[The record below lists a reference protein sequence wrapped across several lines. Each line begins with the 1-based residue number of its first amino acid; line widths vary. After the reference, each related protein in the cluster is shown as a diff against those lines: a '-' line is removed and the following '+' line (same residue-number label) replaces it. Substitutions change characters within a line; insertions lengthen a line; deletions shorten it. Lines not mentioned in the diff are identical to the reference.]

1 MDLFFSVF
9 PIGLLIF
16 LMVKKNPLASHIA
29 LPIVALLFYFIKLVY
44 FEENANIINATV
56 LSGLL
61 TAWTPIL
68 IIWGAILLF
77 RTMDNSGSM
86 NTIKEWLNTISRNK
100 IAQLMI
106 IGWAFAFLIEGAS
119 GFGTPAALAA
129 PVLVGLGFKPV
140 RVAILAL
147 IMNTVPVS
155 FGAIGTPTWFGF
167 GGLDISAEQ
176 LTRIGYES
184 AFIHF
189 AAALIIPIIALSFV
203 VSLSEIKKNIVFIY
217 LSILS
222 TVIPY
227 FIIAGFNYEFP
238 ALIGGVSG
246 LLFSTVLAQK
256 GIGLSKD
263 ERGKPDKCSVST
275 GGLIKAS
282 FPLWGTIFLLVITRI
297 HQIGI
302 KTILTSSE
310 HSLNI
315 ALGSLGQF
323 SVSPSLVIE
332 LNNIFLTGIGW
343 NIKLLYIPAL
353 LPFFLISFITFK
365 LMKMSRSS
373 VKETWIDTFRKIKN
387 PAVALMAALIF
398 VKLLMSGGD
407 KSGTV
412 IIGRALTV
420 LIGSN
425 WKFFASYLGA
435 FGSFFAGSNT
445 ISNLTFGGIQLSM
458 AGNLG
463 LSVPTILA
471 MQSVGGAYGNMIC
484 INNIVAVSSVL
495 GLRNKEG
502 YILKRTAI
510 PMVIYGLIAGLI
522 ALIFLY

>member
-1 MDLFFSVF
+1 MDLFFSIF
-9 PIGLLIF
+9 PITLLIF
-16 LMVKKNPLASHIA
+16 LMVKKNPLASHTA
-29 LPIVALLFYFIKLVY
+29 LPIVALLFYFIKLIY
-44 FEENANIINATV
+44 FKENANIINATV
-56 LSGLL
+56 LNGLL
-61 TAWTPIL
+61 TAWTPVL

-77 RTMDNSGSM
+77 RTMDNSGAM
-86 NTIKEWLNTISRNK
+86 NTIKNWLNTVSQNK

-167 GGLDISAEQ
+167 GGLDISSEQ
-176 LTRIGYES
+176 LARIGYES
-184 AFIHF
+184 AFIHL

-203 VSLSEIKKNIVFIY
+203 VSRSEIRKNIVFIY

-246 LLFSTVLAQK
+246 LLFSTLLAK
-256 GIGLSKD
+256 RGIGL
-263 ERGKPDKCSVST
+263 DKSEKENPARNNVPAR
-275 GGLIKAS
+275 GLIKAS
-282 FPLWGTIFLLVITRI
+282 FPLWGTILLLVITRI
-297 HQIGI
+297 HQLGI
-302 KTILTSSE
+302 KSILTSGK
-310 HSLNI
+310 HSIEI

-323 SVSPSLVIE
+323 SISPSLVIE
-332 LNNIFLTGIGW
+332 LNNIFLTDISW
-343 NIKLLYIPAL
+343 SIKLLYIPAL
-353 LPFFLISFITFK
+353 LPFFFISFITF
-365 LMKMSRSS
+365 LIMKMSRSA
-373 VKETWIDTFRKIKN
+373 VKETWTDTFSKIKN
-387 PAVALMAALIF
+387 PAIALMAALVF

-407 KSGTV
+407 QSGTV
-412 IIGRALTV
+412 IIGKALTV

-458 AGNLG
+458 ARNLG

-495 GLRNKEG
+495 GLSNKEG

-510 PMVIYGLIAGLI
+510 PMVIYGLIAGI
-522 ALIFLY
+522 VALLFLY

>member
-1 MDLFFSVF
+1 MDLFFSTF
-9 PIGLLIF
+9 PIILLIF
-16 LMVKKNPLASHIA
+16 VMVKKNPLPSHIA
-29 LPIVALLFYFIKLVY
+29 LPIVALVFYIIKLLY
-44 FEENANIINATV
+44 FKEKAVIINATV
-56 LSGLL
+56 LSGIL

-86 NTIKEWLNTISRNK
+86 NVIKEWLNTISKNR

-140 RVAILAL
+140 RVAILTL

-167 GGLDISAEQ
+167 GGLNISAEQ
-176 LTRIGYES
+176 LVQIGFES

-189 AAALIIPIIALSFV
+189 AAALIIPLIALSFV
-203 VSLSEIKKNIVFIY
+203 VSWSEIKKNIVFIY

-227 FIIAGFNYEFP
+227 FIIASFNYEFP
-238 ALIGGVSG
+238 ALIGGAFG
-246 LLFSTVLAQK
+246 LFFSTVIAKK
-256 GIGLSKD
+256 GIGLNKN
-263 ERGKPDKCSVST
+263 ETTST
-275 GGLIKAS
+275 AKSTISPGTLLKAS
-282 FPLWGTIFLLVITRI
+282 FPLWGTIFLLIITRI
-297 HQIGI
+297 HQFGI

-310 HSLNI
+310 HSLSI
-315 ALGSLGQF
+315 AFGSLGQL
-323 SVSPSLVIE
+323 SISPSLVISF
-332 LNNIFLTGIGW
+332 NNIFLTGIGW
-343 NIKLLYIPAL
+343 NVKLLYIPAL
-353 LPFFLISFITFK
+353 LPFFLISFLTFGI
-365 LMKMSRSS
+365 MKMDKNSIR
-373 VKETWIDTFRKIKN
+373 VTWKDAMMKIKN
-387 PAVALMAALIF
+387 PAISLMAALVF

-407 KSGTV
+407 QSGTY
-412 IIGRALTV
+412 IIGQALTV
-420 LIGSN
+420 LTGSN

-458 AGNLG
+458 ANNLG
-463 LSVPTILA
+463 ISVPTTLA

-495 GLRNKEG
+495 GLSKKEG
-502 YILKRTAI
+502 YILKRTTL
-510 PMVIYGLIAGLI
+510 PMILYGLIAGII
-522 ALIFLY
+522 AILFLY

>member
-1 MDLFFSVF
+1 MDLFFSIF

-16 LMVKKNPLASHIA
+16 LMVKKNPLSSHRA
-29 LPIVALLFYFIKLVY
+29 LPIVALLFYFIKLIY
-44 FEENANIINATV
+44 FQENPNIINATV
-56 LSGLL
+56 LNGIL

-100 IAQLMI
+100 VAQLMI

-167 GGLDISAEQ
+167 GYLDISAEE
-176 LTRIGYES
+176 LIRIGYES

-203 VSLSEIKKNIVFIY
+203 VSLSEIKKNIIFIY

-222 TVIPY
+222 TIIPY
-227 FIIAGFNYEFP
+227 FIIASFNYEFP
-238 ALIGGVSG
+238 ALAGGAVG
-246 LLFSTVLAQK
+246 LFLSAVLAK
-256 GIGLSKD
+256 AGIGLSKNG
-263 ERGKPDKCSVST
+263 EGISDKSKVST
-275 GGLIKAS
+275 GTLIKAS
-282 FPLWGTIFLLVITRI
+282 FPLWGTIFLLIITRI
-297 HQIGI
+297 QQLGI

-310 HSLNI
+310 YSLDI
-315 ALGSLGQF
+315 GLGSLGQM
-323 SVSPSLVIE
+323 SISPSLVIA
-332 LNNIFLTGIGW
+332 LNNIFLTDIGW

-353 LPFFLISFITFK
+353 LPFFLISFLTFRI
-365 LMKMSRSS
+365 MKMSRNSI
-373 VKETWIDTFRKIKN
+373 KETWIDTISKIKN
-387 PAVALMAALIF
+387 PAIALMAALVF
-398 VKLLMSGGD
+398 VKLLMSGGNQ
-407 KSGTV
+407 SGTA
-412 IIGRALTV
+412 IIGQSLTV
-420 LIGSN
+420 LVGSN

-458 AGNLG
+458 AKNLG
-463 LSVPTILA
+463 LNIPTILA

-495 GLRNKEG
+495 GLSNKEG
-502 YILKRTAI
+502 YILKRTVL
-510 PMVIYGLIAGLI
+510 PMVLYGLIAGLI
-522 ALIFLY
+522 AVIFLY